1 MTKVNKSEG
10 KLPRR
15 LEEGD
20 AGENL
25 WAFSDCSHYLPSII
39 YYWHLILQERERML
53 VVTFM
58 PGHHFE
64 ELQGCKKIR
73 SIENKV
79 PSYSRIESSQIGLFG
94 LMIWV
99 RNTLEVESN
108 WMERISNWFLSH
120 FSNYISP
127 FESIESQIFKS
138 NHTNFERI
146 PNWPHP

>member
-1 MTKVNKSEG
+1 MAFSRIFRRNTGCRIWRLWSSRIFFQQDKTNHVLFLWNLMTKVNKSEG

-79 PSYSRIESSQIGLFG
+79 PSYSRIESSQNLAYLAWWFECGNFR
-94 LMIWV
+94 V
-99 RNTLEVESN
+99 RV
-108 WMERISNWFLSH
+108 
-120 FSNYISP
+120 
-127 FESIESQIFKS
+127 K
-138 NHTNFERI
+138 
-146 PNWPHP
+146 